1 MGLCL
6 QASMGVWWS
15 LTCGVDSCEDALN
28 RRQGHLALCR
38 DRVRVAK
45 DGQSLIGV
53 SFVLPEGDGGRA

>member
-1 MGLCL
+1 
-6 QASMGVWWS
+6 MGVWWS

-53 SFVLPEGDGGRA
+53 SFLLPEGDGGRA